1 MKKVGIMDTVTEII
15 KLIIIG
21 YFFRRALTLH
31 RELSIDLRDRI
42 SAGTASLKYYLVLPV
57 PTTASP
63 VSSRPQVNLQPGG
76 VPWGRLRLKVLQKLP
91 RKNNENNK
99 TNGQSAENRRHR
111 ECRDV

>member
-31 RELSIDLRDRI
+31 RELSIDLRDR
-42 SAGTASLKYYLVLPV
+42 
-57 PTTASP
+57 
-63 VSSRPQVNLQPGG
+63 RPQVNLQPGG